1 MSGLH
6 GNSRDHL
13 TFFLNKIKANE
24 PFGIIRPGDGEYAV
38 MRNQQIS
45 TGDNWTFRS
54 GGKLAADLMS
64 AICTDLPEFYVGI
77 SCPGCSADICNYMMG
92 VLPCASR
99 ITYANI
105 FCNRNWR
112 YFIDFMKGREFF
124 YIGPGTA
131 STDEFKV
138 AGRMLVDPL
147 LVEKWDTERDAFLA
161 AVDAFVAPHKGK
173 VFCISAG
180 PVAKV
185 LVPRLMA
192 SYPQNIYLDC
202 GSALDIYLK
211 GATNRSYINDNQF
224 YTHIVCNFEEPHHVR
239 EPYVA
244 TAEPATKPAA
254 EFAAEPAADPA
265 AEPAVE
271 PAVEPAAQITAILNL
286 YKRPHT
292 LIEQVAAIRAQ
303 TIKPSKIILWVNQAD
318 GVVIPPEIARDRSIH
333 IIFSSQNTGVW
344 GRFTAGILAQT
355 EYVCVFDDDTIP
367 GRRWFE
373 NCVKTMSVTPGL
385 LGTVGL
391 IFAPGNSYRCGAPR
405 IGWPGPNKETR
416 QVDIVGHSWFFKRSW
431 LSALFSEM
439 PQWPDMFTAGEDI
452 AFSAGLQKIGVP
464 TLVPPHPP
472 GEEELYGSIPKS
484 AWAYGMEPVGISM
497 NSEGYSKFDVCLKHF
512 IDRGFVTLMNRR
524 LTGAEKQ

>member
-38 MRNQQIS
+38 MRDQQIS

-54 GGKLAADLMS
+54 GGKLATDLMS

-77 SCPGCSADICNYMMG
+77 SCPGCNGDICNYMKG

-112 YFIDFMKGREFF
+112 YFIDFMRGREFF

-131 STDEFKV
+131 VTDEFKV
-138 AGRMLVDPL
+138 AGRMMVDPL

-192 SYPQNIYLDC
+192 AHPQNIYLDC
-202 GSALDIYLK
+202 GSALDLYLK
-211 GATNRSYINDNQF
+211 GTTNRSYINDDQF
-224 YTHIVCNFEEPHHVR
+224 YTSIVCNFEAPYHVR
-239 EPYVA
+239 EAYVA
-244 TAEPATKPAA
+244 AAPAPAPATAA
-254 EFAAEPAADPA
+254 K
-265 AEPAVE
+265 
-271 PAVEPAAQITAILNL
+271 ITAILNL

-292 LIEQVAAIRAQ
+292 LIEQVAALRAQ
-303 TIKPSKIILWVNQAD
+303 TIQPAKIILWVNQAD
-318 GVVIPPEIARDRSIH
+318 GVVIPAEITRDRSIH

-391 IFAPGNSYRCGAPR
+391 IFAPGNTYRCGVPR

-416 QVDIVGHSWFFKRSW
+416 QVDIVGHAWFFKRSW

-452 AFSAGLQKIGVP
+452 AFSAALQKIGVP

-484 AWAYGMEPVGISM
+484 AWAYGMESVGISM
-497 NSEGYSKFDVCLKHF
+497 NSDGYSKFDACLKHF
-512 IDRGFVTLMNRR
+512 IERGFKTLANAAM
-524 LTGAEKQ
+524 

>member
-1 MSGLH
+1 MSGPR

-13 TFFLNKIKANE
+13 TFFFNKIKANE

-38 MRNQQIS
+38 MRDQQIS

-64 AICTDLPEFYVGI
+64 AICADVPEFYVGI
-77 SCPGCSADICNYMMG
+77 SCPGCSADICNYMKG

-99 ITYANI
+99 VTYANI

-124 YIGPGTA
+124 YIGPGKA
-131 STDEFKV
+131 NTDEFNILNV
-138 AGRMLVDPL
+138 AGRLYVDPL
-147 LVEKWDTERDAFLA
+147 LVEKWDTEGDAFLA
-161 AVDAFVAPHKGK
+161 AVDAFVAPYIGK

-185 LVPRLMA
+185 LVPRLMKA
-192 SYPQNIYLDC
+192 YPQNIYLDC
-202 GSALDIYLK
+202 GSALDVYLK
-211 GATNRSYINDNQF
+211 GTSNRSYINDNQF
-224 YTHIVCNFEEPHHVR
+224 YTQIVCNFEEPYHTRQEYVHV
-239 EPYVA
+239 A
-244 TAEPATKPAA
+244 LAPAPA
-254 EFAAEPAADPA
+254 PALAPI
-265 AEPAVE
+265 PIPV
-271 PAVEPAAQITAILNL
+271 PTAQITAILNL

-303 TIKPSKIILWVNQAD
+303 TIQPTKIILWVNQAD

-344 GRFTAGILAQT
+344 GRFTAAILAQT

-391 IFAPGNSYRCGAPR
+391 IFAQGSTYRCGPPR

-416 QVDIVGHSWFFKRSW
+416 QVDIVGHSWFFKREW

-439 PQWPDMFTAGEDI
+439 PTWPDMFTAGEDI

-464 TLVPPHPP
+464 TFVPPHPP

-497 NSEGYSKFDVCLKHF
+497 NSSGYSKFDVCLKHF
-512 IDRGFVTLMNRR
+512 IERGFVTLMNRQP
-524 LTGAEKQ
+524 TADGKQ